1 MWNDMNKEK
10 WQNILYAP
18 LGWCLHLLALLPLGV
33 LYVLSDALWV
43 LVYHVLRYR
52 RSVAWQNL
60 RESFPDKSE
69 AELHGIESRFY
80 RNLTDYFFE
89 TIKLL
94 HISDGEMRRRMEFVG
109 VGEIDKALDK
119 GQSVMVYSSH
129 YGNWEWL
136 TSFVMWTR
144 YGTQGAIMAQVY
156 RPLKNKWF
164 DRLFLQLRSRYHT
177 VSYPKNT
184 VLRDML
190 RDMRDRQQPIT
201 ICFISDQHPNVNAQ
215 DHVIEFLNH
224 PTAMI
229 KGPEIIARRLNMQ
242 VCVLDMERVGRGR
255 FRCTARMIA
264 TAPKLMPDGSITDA
278 YARILEAR
286 IKADPASWLWTH
298 KRWKHKVQLPPQ
310 TQQQEDNNNEKESSC
325 NNS

>member
-1 MWNDMNKEK
+1 MSEK

-18 LGWCLHLLALLPLGV
+18 LGWSLHLLALLPLRV
-33 LYVLSDALWV
+33 LYVLSDALYC
-43 LVYHVLRYR
+43 LVYHIVRYR
-52 RSVAWQNL
+52 RNVAWQNL
-60 RESFPDKSE
+60 TESFPDKT
-69 AELHGIESRFY
+69 AEELRKIERQFY
-80 RNLTDYFFE
+80 HNLTDYFFE

-94 HISDGEMRRRMEFVG
+94 HISNDEMRRRMTFVG
-109 VGEIDKALDK
+109 VEAIDRALDK
-119 GQSVMVYSSH
+119 GQSVIVYSSH

-164 DRLFLQLRSRYHT
+164 DRLFLQLRGRYHT

-190 RDMRDRQQPIT
+190 RDMRDRKEPIT

-224 PTAMI
+224 PTAII

-242 VCVLDMERVGRGR
+242 VCVFDMERTGRGH
-255 FRCTARMIA
+255 FRCTAKMV
-264 TAPKLMPDGSITDA
+264 TTEPKLMPEGSITDA

-286 IKADPASWLWTH
+286 IKVDPASWLWTH
-298 KRWKHKVQLPPQ
+298 KRWKHKVQLPK
-310 TQQQEDNNNEKESSC
+310 NEQ
-325 NNS
+325 